1 MSKVGTSRDYPC
13 PAFATSGRC
22 DEQDALRVMEQFKD
36 FYEGK
41 LNEIDVQ
48 GGGDCLE
55 LKLKIQKRWID
66 DLTEQTQMMARIVKE
81 LEDEATSRVRMLE
94 DKLRQTSKSAYEK
107 VFYLEN
113 DLKNLLE
120 FLRRV
125 RDDKKWSID
134 GLRFYDVTYKDL
146 FGKGNSCDCEE
157 KDVDPLTNGLS
168 LKTKDAPP
176 IEDTRKPENADDDN
190 KTHEE
195 LIQMLN
201 KKTDEY
207 DELRRSMLDMRN
219 ALTEE
224 VACKHDMI
232 SALKKDIQQ
241 LEERCVQA
249 DKQTAFKDDIIKEL
263 RKEIK
268 HLKQQN
274 KEKETNLEQQL
285 EEAKT
290 TIKRMKPNKEVVS
303 TSTEMED
310 EQLVI
315 KKSKLMQNKDDII
328 QIQNDTLNVIDLELQ
343 AARKREKDAEDEI
356 GRKQN
361 EIEELKC
368 RCLNLE
374 KSLASAQGRADN
386 LQKAVDLYIN
396 SINVLEASEEKAKI
410 EIEQQKMTITNLQE
424 ALVIVKQELDELR
437 QNNQQEVEHYQY
449 LCNVFYVNLID
460 LEEQNKIAEHERSQ
474 ITDLY
479 KKLQDCS
486 LELEID
492 HFNVLQDL
500 AILETQLYKY
510 QAESKAH
517 EDEKLA
523 AREESKKLHKQIRYY
538 EHVVDCFKH
547 EMTVMSEQL
556 INLQEILKLSNQS
569 CREENGQ
576 LYAAIHELQK
586 LSEKL
591 QAELVDTEK
600 KVLIENQKNQLKDA
614 KIGELQLIIGQKN
627 VDLNI
632 HDEAINEMKMRLEKA
647 LMENQELQNTVAALN
662 TNVTQL
668 QCWNG
673 DIECTRKSSRSR
685 GVSCRRSHSECRDEC
700 QKTSKRVDYLERQDT
715 SKMIQKEID
724 RVKEKNREKIRSLKR
739 QNEDLKEKLATSEL
753 TNQRFAEQLTS
764 LREQMSQ
771 LTQRECSREQ
781 ELVQSKQTI
790 IELRQTMIELNE
802 SLAESELH
810 HMALAEEYHKNKTNE
825 NRQQEDIYL
834 SCRCEIALYKKL
846 ADNFK
851 EALLDTKK
859 KLSEMEVRNK
869 SLKEELKNKDAKITE
884 IVKRSG
890 RKEQESCECIE
901 LMKEEL
907 KEAREEE
914 KRLSILTEQLQNEL
928 TASHEEEKRLSKF
941 IEDLKQQVQKKIEEK
956 KDVERVIINCCD
968 CNDMGATQEEINC
981 LKVEIKSMLQNQLA
995 LNTENDKL
1003 LKQLGCLQTNVLSL
1017 EDQNHHLKQKFQKL
1031 QDDCQKLK
1039 EKNMILLQERD
1050 SYVQT
1055 IKNLEFELAE
1065 AKNNR
1070 DDLCAE
1076 SRHVVNNV
1084 KAWLQEQRRINQKVM
1099 QRTRCYCDTIAKL
1112 KEENENLMTGRPLI
1126 TPTSCK
1132 PKYERLIA
1140 ACVPAE
1146 YQTCQNPCCLGFSLG
1161 SEGIGSVDISPP
1173 NSPASCICSVED
1185 WYSPNYKD
1193 DDETDDNEHFIDT
1206 VEAITHE
1213 IKNSNKKWKNKCQ
1226 ECVVSRDNK

>member
-94 DKLRQTSKSAYEK
+94 DKLRQTSKSAYEVMKRYQNYSISHNLDEPFQK

-386 LQKAVDLYIN
+386 LQKA
-396 SINVLEASEEKAKI
+396 
-410 EIEQQKMTITNLQE
+410 
-424 ALVIVKQELDELR
+424 
-437 QNNQQEVEHYQY
+437 
-449 LCNVFYVNLID
+449 
-460 LEEQNKIAEHERSQ
+460 
-474 ITDLY
+474 
-479 KKLQDCS
+479 
-486 LELEID
+486 
-492 HFNVLQDL
+492 
-500 AILETQLYKY
+500 
-510 QAESKAH
+510 
-517 EDEKLA
+517 DEKLA